1 MLNKSKYTKNEIVLN
16 LAKSLPNQKNLQRDS
31 ATRAIAEN
39 IATIFN
45 EPTSQSRVIR
55 VILIKRI
62 LLKISLQLI

>member
-1 MLNKSKYTKNEIVLN
+1 MLNKSKYTRNKIVLN

-45 EPTSQSRVIR
+45 ELTSQSRVIR

>member
-1 MLNKSKYTKNEIVLN
+1 MLNKSKYTRNKIVLN

-45 EPTSQSRVIR
+45 EPTSQSRVVR

>member
-45 EPTSQSRVIR
+45 EPTFQSRVILFAL
-55 VILIKRI
+55 LI
-62 LLKISLQLI
+62 

>member
-31 ATRAIAEN
+31 ATRVIAEN

-45 EPTSQSRVIR
+45 EPTSQSRLIR

>member
-1 MLNKSKYTKNEIVLN
+1 MLNKSKYTRNKIVLN